1 MVWWQVI
8 LFPFAILYNLIT
20 RFRNHL
26 FNIGYTPMFD
36 FDVNTIVVGNLSL
49 GGTGKSPMVSY
60 LLEKLHAD
68 YPTATLSRG
77 YGRKSKGF
85 LLADGEVTPMEIGDE
100 PYLFYKRYGQNVT
113 VSVGED
119 RAYAIPA
126 LLYEAPKT
134 QLILLDDGFQHRTV
148 KAGMNVLLTRFDR
161 PFYDDFVLP
170 SGHLRESRGEAKR
183 ADVIIVT
190 KCPADLDE
198 DGKRPVRSKIRKYA
212 DATVYFTTVA
222 YQEPLPFRNEM
233 LIDKV
238 FKKFVVVS
246 GIANND
252 DFVAYCQSNFTVTK
266 VLTFPDHHNYAK
278 KDLIRITRELSSE
291 VGLLTTEKDWVK
303 LETVE
308 YLQGFACFYVPIKVV
323 FLEEE
328 PKFLEEVKNSLKEYQ
343 HETFVHQQ
351 DH

>member
-36 FDVNTIVVGNLSL
+36 FDVNTIVVGNLSV
-49 GGTGKSPMVSY
+49 GGTGKTPMVGY
-60 LLEKLHAD
+60 LLEKLKSD

-85 LLADGEVTPMEIGDE
+85 LLAHGEVTPREIGDE
-100 PYLFYKRYGQNVT
+100 PYLFYKRYGQEVI

-126 LLYEAPKT
+126 VLYEAPKT

-170 SGHLRESRGEAKR
+170 SGHLRESRSEAKR
-183 ADVIIVT
+183 ADVIVVT
-190 KCPADLDE
+190 KCPVDLDE
-198 DGKRPVRSKIRKYA
+198 VVKGHVRSRIRKYA
-212 DATVYFTTVA
+212 DATIYFTTVA
-222 YQEPLPFRNEM
+222 YQKPLPFRNEM
-233 LIDKV
+233 LIDKIPI
-238 FKKFVVVS
+238 KYVVVT
-246 GIANND
+246 GIAKND
-252 DFVAYCQSNFTVTK
+252 DFVAYCQATFTVAE
-266 VLTFPDHHNYAK
+266 VLTFPDHHTYTT
-278 KDLIRITRELSSE
+278 KDLGRIAAELSPE
-291 VGLLTTEKDWVK
+291 IGLLTTEKDWVK
-303 LETVE
+303 LENAE
-308 YLQGFACFYVPIKVV
+308 SLQGFACYYVPIEVV

-328 PKFLEEVKNSLKEYQ
+328 PKFLEEVKNSLKEYP